1 MIRRVFVGL
10 ALGAALLGQ
19 ASQALASGATVTTT
33 TDRFQP
39 QVVFTYPGA
48 VIVTDPSAQ
57 VTMNRVGSP
66 NQVPFTVSGSGTNV
80 ITLSVTG
87 TLASG
92 ATYTATVTPDGDTPD
107 PVQWT
112 TRAAPAH
119 PTLHVKIVTAL
130 SADAVADIAH
140 RLDRANLLAVP
151 HTADFVDIS
160 ASGLHALSAADLSGY
175 QAALVVT
182 DQNLYD
188 QTAASSALSSF
199 AAHGHGVVLAGQTHW
214 PNSGLWTANSSIGT
228 AGQSWQTTWSP
239 LGYGS
244 PPTIE
249 GGTLKTSTM
258 TAHFLTKGLTAFT
271 VAGPGSGQQA
281 TQYSWNESVL
291 ARLQS
296 DSHYAVG
303 QSFIAIHRELDAQP
317 GRVVDLGFDPWSTDV
332 PSGGGGYDPG
342 EATQAGRLLARSLW
356 WATDR
361 IPPTDT
367 HFTSKPKSP
376 TSFATV
382 IFSLA
387 AKDADGGS
395 GLRYQYR
402 LNSGHWKWASGGTSF
417 VLYHLPSG
425 RTYTVR
431 ARAVDFAG
439 NKDAHPCVY
448 RFLVPA
454 GATG

>member
-1 MIRRVFVGL
+1 MYRRVILVL
-10 ALGAALLGQ
+10 AVGAALPGQ
-19 ASQALASGATVTTT
+19 AATALASGATVTTT
-33 TDRFQP
+33 ADRYQP
-39 QVVFTYPGA
+39 QVVFTYPSA
-48 VIVTDPSAQ
+48 VTVPDAS
-57 VTMNRVGSP
+57 VTMNRLGGTG
-66 NQVPFTVSGSGTNV
+66 QVLFTVSGSGTNV

-92 ATYTATVTPDGDTPD
+92 ATYTASVTPDGDTTD
-107 PVQWT
+107 TAQWT

-130 SADAVADIAH
+130 AADAVADIAH

-151 HTADFVDIS
+151 RTADFVDIS
-160 ASGLHALSAADLSGY
+160 ATDLHALGAADLSGY

-182 DQNLYD
+182 DQDLYD
-188 QTAASSALSSF
+188 QTAASSALSAF

-214 PNSGLWTANSSIGT
+214 PNTGPWTATSSIGI

-239 LGYGS
+239 LGYGA
-244 PPTIE
+244 PGTVE
-249 GGTLKTSTM
+249 GGTLRTSTI
-258 TAHFLTKGLTAFT
+258 ADHFLTHGLTAFT
-271 VAGPGSGQQA
+271 VAGPGPGQQN
-281 TQYSWNESVL
+281 TQNTWSEAVL

-296 DSHYAVG
+296 DSHYSVG
-303 QSFIAIHRELDAQP
+303 QSFIAVHREMDAQP

-332 PSGGGGYDPG
+332 LSGGGGYDPG
-342 EATQAGRLLARSLW
+342 EATQAGALLARALW

-361 IPPTDT
+361 IPPTHT
-367 HFTSKPKSP
+367 HFSSKPKSP

-382 IFSLA
+382 FFSLA

-402 LNSGHWKWASGGTSF
+402 LNAGHWKWASGGTSF

-425 RTYTVR
+425 HSYTLR

-448 RFLVPA
+448 RFRVPA

>member
-1 MIRRVFVGL
+1 
-10 ALGAALLGQ
+10 
-19 ASQALASGATVTTT
+19 
-33 TDRFQP
+33 
-39 QVVFTYPGA
+39 
-48 VIVTDPSAQ
+48 
-57 VTMNRVGSP
+57 VTMNRVGSAT
-66 NQVPFTVSGSGTNV
+66 QVPVTVSGSGSSV

-92 ATYTATVTPDGDTPD
+92 ATYTASVTPDGDTAD
-107 PVQWT
+107 TAEWT

-130 SADAVADIAH
+130 AADAVADIAH

-151 HTADFVDIS
+151 RAGDFVDIS
-160 ASGLHALSAADLSGY
+160 ATGLHDLSAADLSGY

-182 DQNLYD
+182 DQDLYN
-188 QTAASSALSSF
+188 QTAASTALSSF

-214 PNSGLWTANSSIGT
+214 PNSGLWAANSSIGT

-239 LGYGS
+239 LGYGT
-244 PPTIE
+244 PATVE
-249 GGTLKTSTM
+249 GGTLNTSKM
-258 TAHFLTKGLTAFT
+258 TSHFLTKGLTGFT
-271 VAGPGSGQQA
+271 VTGPGSGQQT
-281 TQYSWNESVL
+281 TQYFWNEAVL
-291 ARLQS
+291 ASL
-296 DSHYAVG
+296 HPTAAYATHG
-303 QSFIAIHRELDAQP
+303 QSFIAIHREMDAQP

-332 PSGGGGYDPG
+332 PRGGGGYDPG
-342 EATQAGRLLARSLW
+342 EASPAGALLARALW

-361 IPPTDT
+361 IPPTNT

-382 IFSLA
+382 IFSMA

-417 VLYHLPSG
+417 VLYHLPCG
-425 RTYTVR
+425 HTYTLR
-431 ARAVDFAG
+431 ARAFDFAG
-439 NKDAHPCVY
+439 NKDAHTCVY
-448 RFLVPA
+448 LFRVPA

>member
-1 MIRRVFVGL
+1 MYRRVILVL
-10 ALGAALLGQ
+10 ALGAALPGQ
-19 ASQALASGATVTTT
+19 ASTALASGATVTTT
-33 TDRFQP
+33 ADRYQP
-39 QVVFTYPGA
+39 QVVFTYPSA
-48 VIVTDPSAQ
+48 VIVPDAS
-57 VTMNRVGSP
+57 VTMNRVGGSG
-66 NQVPFTVSGSGTNV
+66 QVLFTVSGSGTNV

-92 ATYTATVTPDGDTPD
+92 ATYTASVTPDGDTTD
-107 PVQWT
+107 TAAWT

-130 SADAVADIAH
+130 AADAFADIAH

-151 HTADFVDIS
+151 RPADFVDIS
-160 ASGLHALSAADLSGY
+160 ATGLHALSAADLSGY

-182 DQNLYD
+182 DQDLYD
-188 QTAASSALSSF
+188 QTAASTALSSF

-214 PNSGLWTANSSIGT
+214 PNSGLWTANSSIGI
-228 AGQSWQTTWSP
+228 AGQSWQTIWSP
-239 LGYGS
+239 IAYAAPG
-244 PPTIE
+244 TIE

-258 TAHFLTKGLTAFT
+258 TDHFLTRGLTAFT
-271 VAGPGSGQQA
+271 VAGPGSGQQS
-281 TQYSWNESVL
+281 TQNIWSEAVL

-296 DSHYAVG
+296 DSHYSQG
-303 QSFIAIHRELDAQP
+303 QTFIAIHREMDAQP
-317 GRVVDLGFDPWSTDV
+317 GRVADLGFDPWSTDV

-342 EATQAGRLLARSLW
+342 EATQAGALLARALW

-382 IFSLA
+382 FFSLA

-402 LNSGHWKWASGGTSF
+402 LNSGHWKWASGGSSF
-417 VLYHLPSG
+417 ALYHLPAG
-425 RTYTVR
+425 HTYTVR

-448 RFLVPA
+448 RFRVPA